1 MTKAD
6 LDKRLKGKVGSNLL
20 TSKERR
26 FLHAYL
32 NLIERGDN
40 VMASRT
46 EAMLMV
52 SGGDMEREV
61 ASAMASQ
68 YFRKI
73 KGKIGEVFDLAGMDD
88 VVLVYRIIQGTNATI
103 EFQRKDEVISY
114 PDWRTRFQ
122 YLKMIAEL
130 KGHLGAGVNLN
141 FNQTNVQNNIVVL
154 PESDDVSYDP
164 AQAIR
169 EFAKLQLPANS
180 TGHNGTNGSN
190 GTNGTNGKQG

>member
-1 MTKAD
+1 MTRAD

-32 NLIERGDN
+32 GLIERGDN

-52 SGGDMEREV
+52 SGGDMEREIA
-61 ASAMASQ
+61 ASMASQ

-73 KGKIGEVFDLAGMDD
+73 KRKIGEVFDLAGMDD

-103 EFQRKDEVISY
+103 EFQRKDEVVSY

-169 EFAKLQLPANS
+169 EFAKLQLPANG
-180 TGHNGTNGSN
+180 TGNNGTNGSN

>member
-1 MTKAD
+1 MTKAE
-6 LDKRLKGKVGSNLL
+6 LDKKLRSKVGSNLL

-32 NLIERGDN
+32 SLIERGDN

-52 SGGDMEREV
+52 SGGDMQREV

-88 VVLVYRIIQGTNATI
+88 VVLVYRIIQGTDATI
-103 EFQRKDEVISY
+103 EFQKKDEVVSY

-130 KGHLGAGVNLN
+130 KGHIGAGVNLN
-141 FNQTNVQNNIVVL
+141 FNQTNVQNNIIVL
-154 PESDDVSYDP
+154 PESGDTEYDP
-164 AQAIR
+164 ALAIK
-169 EFAKLQLPANS
+169 EFSKLQLPAN
-180 TGHNGTNGSN
+180 GSN
-190 GTNGTNGKQG
+190 GNGKHE